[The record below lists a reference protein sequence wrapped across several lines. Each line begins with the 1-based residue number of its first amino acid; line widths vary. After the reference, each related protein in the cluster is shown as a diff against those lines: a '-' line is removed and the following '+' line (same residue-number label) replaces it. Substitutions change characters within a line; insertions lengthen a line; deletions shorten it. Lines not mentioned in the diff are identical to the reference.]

1 MQSSTY
7 EPVPFAIGGVAHP
20 KPAPMTIDASSP
32 AKHFGPR
39 DANGFRPLFFARPA
53 SGNETEARLQLD
65 WRQAAVKA
73 IAKAYSQDLAHKK
86 GSLVSL
92 LV

>member
-1 MQSSTY
+1 MQSGTY

-20 KPAPMTIDASSP
+20 KPAPMTIDASNP

-39 DANGFRPLFFARPA
+39 EASGFRPLFFARPA
-53 SGNETEARLQLD
+53 NGNETEAQLRLD
-65 WRQAAVKA
+65 WRQAAAQA
-73 IAKAYSQDLAHKK
+73 IAKAYSQDLTNKR